1 MDYTTILVNL
11 RKIVRSVNLE
21 SKRVEKEF
29 GVSIP
34 QLLCL
39 HYLTKQS
46 DYQATVTSI
55 ANYLNLNLSTVT
67 GIISRLEAKY
77 LVAKLPKAGDR
88 RKTSV
93 VLTAQGFE
101 LLKKTPEL
109 KHQQLNKKLSK
120 LSEKDLTDLNH
131 SLQWI
136 VTCFELDNES
146 ASPLITIDDFT
157 SYSPSEHSST
167 D

>member
-39 HYLTKQS
+39 HYLINQPEYQS
-46 DYQATVTSI
+46 TITGI

-67 GIISRLEAKY
+67 GIISRLEAKHF
-77 LVAKLPKAGDR
+77 VARLPKAGDR

-93 VLTAQGFE
+93 ILTAQGFE

-120 LSEKDLTDLNH
+120 LTEKELTDLNR

-146 ASPLITIDDFT
+146 ASPLITIDDFA
-157 SYSPSEHSST
+157 SYNPLEKT
-167 D
+167 PLN